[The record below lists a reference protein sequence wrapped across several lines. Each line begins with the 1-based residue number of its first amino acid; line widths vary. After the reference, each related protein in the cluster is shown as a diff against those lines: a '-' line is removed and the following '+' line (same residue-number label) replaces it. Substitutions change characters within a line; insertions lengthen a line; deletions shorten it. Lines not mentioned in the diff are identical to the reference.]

1 MDVLDLRIMQYVAE
15 MDILRKQQLIAYLE
29 TNRPSSSAIQLI
41 RSHWLERA
49 RQSQAELQSK
59 YGDGHLFNSLDVLHE
74 LREERLN
81 ELMGDR

>member
-1 MDVLDLRIMQYVAE
+1 MDALDLRIMQYVAE
-15 MDILRKQQLIAYLE
+15 MDTLRKQQLIAYLE
-29 TNRPSSSAIQLI
+29 TNKPSSAKQQIMSQ
-41 RSHWLERA
+41 WLERA

-59 YGDGHLFNSLDVLHE
+59 YGDEHVFNSLDVLHE